1 MIILLFLQEV
11 HNMNSLEQKESNLEE
26 YYQQPQEDYI
36 DLSQYWS
43 ILKRRWLPASL
54 VLVASILARGLVTLL
69 QKPIYQ
75 AEGKVLFRKMEMDAN
90 GKVKEMGKELGTLN
104 SLAIQAIEEFEL
116 KNEQGKPLRVTEFQS
131 NLKVQPLKET
141 NVLEISYQSTEPEKA
156 KAVVGRLMDLYI
168 QQNMSTDRAETVA
181 ARQFIENQLPNNKQK
196 LEQAELALLKF
207 KEQNQVLNLEEESRA
222 TVTTLVNLD
231 NQISKAEVALADAN
245 KRSQAIRQEVGMSA
259 EQAKVINT
267 LSQSAGLQKALTDLQ
282 TVEGKLAAE
291 RSRFQD
297 NAPIVDDLKNEKVY
311 LQSVLKNRVKQAL
324 KGKQQSLDANLQI
337 GLLQQKLTENFVATE
352 IERLVLTNQIAAL
365 SKVYDNYQQRS
376 KIIPQLQKQQ
386 RQLER
391 DVVVAQDN
399 YQNLLKKLEEVRINE
414 NQRIGNVQV
423 LDAAQ
428 VLDKPVSPRKTFN
441 LTVGATIGGI
451 IAVLTTMILD
461 SRDKSLKTIRE
472 ARELL
477 GYNVLGVIPSFDSF
491 PKLEPIDTVDELPDL
506 ALLKIPFKC
515 KPGSTLDEIYGKLYT
530 NLKFFS
536 ADRARIITITS
547 TVPKEGK
554 STISINLALMLSQL
568 GFTALLVDTDMRN
581 PTQHQLWGVEN
592 ELGLS
597 DAIAGTQEAE
607 AIITNVKK
615 NLYLLPAGNAKEN
628 PLALVNSKRMN
639 DLVKE
644 LARSY
649 DFVLFDTPPLNE
661 AADARIIGSITDGIL
676 MVVQPQ
682 LVDVDRATATKEL
695 LQQYGHK
702 VLGMI
707 VNGVTN
713 QKGFGRESLIES
725 FMNMK
730 RAMENNDSVGIVGD
744 DRDFN

>member
-1 MIILLFLQEV
+1 
-11 HNMNSLEQKESNLEE
+11 MNSLEQKESNLEE

-54 VLVASILARGLVTLL
+54 VLAASILATGLVTFL

-116 KNEQGKPLRVTEFQS
+116 KNEQGKPLRVSEFQS

-168 QQNMSTDRAETVA
+168 QQNMSADRAETVA

-196 LEQAELALLKF
+196 LEQAE
-207 KEQNQVLNLEEESRA
+207 
-222 TVTTLVNLD
+222 
-231 NQISKAEVALADAN
+231 
-245 KRSQAIRQEVGMSA
+245 
-259 EQAKVINT
+259 
-267 LSQSAGLQKALTDLQ
+267 
-282 TVEGKLAAE
+282 
-291 RSRFQD
+291 
-297 NAPIVDDLKNEKVY
+297 
-311 LQSVLKNRVKQAL
+311 
-324 KGKQQSLDANLQI
+324 
-337 GLLQQKLTENFVATE
+337 
-352 IERLVLTNQIAAL
+352 
-365 SKVYDNYQQRS
+365 
-376 KIIPQLQKQQ
+376 
-386 RQLER
+386 
-391 DVVVAQDN
+391 
-399 YQNLLKKLEEVRINE
+399 
-414 NQRIGNVQV
+414 
-423 LDAAQ
+423 
-428 VLDKPVSPRKTFN
+428 
-441 LTVGATIGGI
+441 
-451 IAVLTTMILD
+451 
-461 SRDKSLKTIRE
+461 
-472 ARELL
+472 
-477 GYNVLGVIPSFDSF
+477 
-491 PKLEPIDTVDELPDL
+491 
-506 ALLKIPFKC
+506 
-515 KPGSTLDEIYGKLYT
+515 
-530 NLKFFS
+530 
-536 ADRARIITITS
+536 
-547 TVPKEGK
+547 EGK

>member
-116 KNEQGKPLRVTEFQS
+116 KNEQGKPLRVSEFQS

>member
-1 MIILLFLQEV
+1 
-11 HNMNSLEQKESNLEE
+11 MNSLEQKESNLEE